1 MEAGNIVLFKF
12 PQTDLEKGKLRPA
25 LVISKVPGKYRDWL
39 ICMIST
45 QKHQIQKNY
54 DIIIS
59 KKSPEFNSTGLKS
72 ESVIRTTRLAV
83 VSEDILLG
91 SIGKISKK
99 LLKEIRKNISN
110 WITAE

>member
-1 MEAGNIVLFKF
+1 MEAGNIILFKF

-39 ICMIST
+39 ICMISS
-45 QKHQIQKNY
+45 QRHQIQKSY
-54 DIIIS
+54 DIIITKRS
-59 KKSPEFNSTGLKS
+59 SEFKSSGLKF
-72 ESVIRTTRLAV
+72 ESVIRTTRLAI

-91 SIGKISKK
+91 SIGKISEN
-99 LLKEIRKNISN
+99 LLKDIRTNISN